1 MPISEEEMNQKMAK
15 GLEYKQEGAVAF
27 KAGQYE
33 EALKRYHHALLY
45 LRGLNDNPMS
55 VGKSRDP
62 ENLKESDITELEK
75 EISTINA
82 NMALCQLRLERF
94 DRIVR
99 CANEALK
106 VNPFNKKAKFRLAQG
121 LIREGSII
129 KAAKL
134 LDELEKDS
142 PNDPAFAAERRQIDL
157 KEKQAEIKQRKEFA
171 GMFDRGKK

>member
-27 KAGQYE
+27 KAG
-33 EALKRYHHALLY
+33 HATTMRLLY

-171 GMFDRGKK
+171 GMFDRAKK

>member
-1 MPISEEEMNQKMAK
+1 MPISEEELHQKMAK

-27 KAGQYE
+27 KAGKYD

-45 LRGLNDNPMS
+45 LRGLNDNPLNVS
-55 VGKSRDP
+55 KSRDP
-62 ENLKESDITELEK
+62 DNLKESDITELEK

-94 DRIVR
+94 DRIAR

-106 VNPFNKKAKFRLAQG
+106 ANPFNKKAKFRLAQG
-121 LIREGSII
+121 LIREGSVI

-142 PNDPAFAAERRQIDL
+142 PNDPAFAAERRQIDIR
-157 KEKQAEIKQRKEFA
+157 EKQAESKQRKEFA
-171 GMFDRGKK
+171 GMFDRAKK